1 MHILATNPAD
11 YAAKWDDLRDLFLN
25 AHHLINEYRP
35 HQARESLILLMEEQ
49 VRRGREEVRGVKEIR
64 ERVEGVL
71 RGLGDVGLEEVEGVE
86 GKEGQVKG
94 MEAVRRERKKREE
107 MVVWDVINRTVP

>member
-1 MHILATNPAD
+1 M
-11 YAAKWDDLRDLFLN
+11 
-25 AHHLINEYRP
+25 
-35 HQARESLILLMEEQ
+35 
-49 VRRGREEVRGVKEIR
+49 RRGREEVRGVREMR

-71 RGLGDVGLEEVEGVE
+71 GGLGDVGLEEVEGVE

-94 MEAVRRERKKREE
+94 TEAAGRERKKREE